1 MKIGID
7 ARIIYKRGVGRY
19 ISNLVEHL
27 LEVDKDNKYFL
38 YLDEKS
44 ARLPEN
50 INENCVIRRLKT
62 SQPFIFQQFALPMAA
77 VKDKIDI
84 LHGTDN
90 VIPYFPLGYKGKK
103 VVTIHDTMYVR
114 PLNIAILKPTLKQR
128 SIDIYNKYSIP
139 KSACQADRVITVS
152 ENSKKD
158 IEKHIKIPSEKIT
171 VIYEAADKIYK
182 SIDNKDKIQEVEN
195 KYGITKP
202 YILISAAADT
212 RKNTVRCLEAFA
224 EFNRQ
229 TGEKYQL
236 VITSIG
242 KKELVVTNILE
253 KISLLAL
260 EKCVIITGCTTDE
273 EMGLLY
279 NGALF
284 FLFPSLWE
292 GFGLQVLEAFA
303 CGLPVIT
310 SRGTSLNEIS
320 GNAAEFVEPE
330 SVQNILA
337 AMIKVEKN
345 SELRAQM
352 QKNGLVQVVKFDWK
366 QTALRTLEVYG
377 GLQK

>member
-90 VIPYFPLGYKGKK
+90 VIPYFSLGYKGKK

-139 KSACQADRVITVS
+139 KSPVYP
-152 ENSKKD
+152 
-158 IEKHIKIPSEKIT
+158 EKT
-171 VIYEAADKIYK
+171 RL
-182 SIDNKDKIQEVEN
+182 
-195 KYGITKP
+195 G
-202 YILISAAADT
+202 
-212 RKNTVRCLEAFA
+212 RKNKPR
-224 EFNRQ
+224 R
-229 TGEKYQL
+229 
-236 VITSIG
+236 I
-242 KKELVVTNILE
+242 
-253 KISLLAL
+253 
-260 EKCVIITGCTTDE
+260 
-273 EMGLLY
+273 
-279 NGALF
+279 
-284 FLFPSLWE
+284 
-292 GFGLQVLEAFA
+292 
-303 CGLPVIT
+303 
-310 SRGTSLNEIS
+310 
-320 GNAAEFVEPE
+320 
-330 SVQNILA
+330 
-337 AMIKVEKN
+337 
-345 SELRAQM
+345 
-352 QKNGLVQVVKFDWK
+352 VKPFS
-366 QTALRTLEVYG
+366 
-377 GLQK
+377 